1 MASAAGTGAINDLVL
16 GDLVDTSV
24 VQSAPAAGTVDYSID
39 LSTRTFDVYVPSS
52 YDGSEPYGLISFIN
66 SGNGGGQ
73 PTASYLQL
81 MDDSKLIWIAGDG
94 IGNSIFVDE
103 RMGVALMGVHRAR
116 ELWNIDDSRVYAMG
130 NSGGA
135 RSANMLAF
143 QHPEMFDSAM
153 PRCGANYIASLEQA
167 YETQEPDGHYEYW
180 GASYFPDVNG
190 QPYRDYLLGFGQK
203 FSLMTSR
210 TDFREGDMMNIYHFG
225 YEADGHFGYEADG
238 FESRFLDIAGGHC
251 STNAGHFRDALNF
264 AEHPLHV
271 VIDEDFAD
279 GSLDSN
285 PDAGEGLLVVKP
297 GASESGGALNLA
309 ADSAVVARN
318 RLHFDDAK
326 GAIVRTELEV
336 DDVDGLD
343 VELALWPYTN
353 ADHGGA
359 ATAVP
364 SEQADLTG
372 RVGLMLAITG
382 QGTST
387 GVEVWLSKGDTPLQ
401 VFSATFSDWDPLTEP
416 LPLKFQVWDSELQI
430 NLGKHVT
437 GATMETGTLLLNDQ
451 RSIRVRF
458 EEFAEPASWW
468 VDGAWE
474 VDSGAV
480 LTVANAGT
488 VAASVPWLEIKDAVG
503 IVCGD

>member
-1 MASAAGTGAINDLVL
+1 MASAAGVGAINDLVL
-16 GDLVDTSV
+16 GDLVDASV
-24 VQSAPAAGTVDYSID
+24 VQSAPAAGTVDYGID
-39 LSTRTFDVYVPSS
+39 LSTRTFDVYIPSS

-73 PTASYLQL
+73 PTASYLQQ
-81 MDDSKLIWIAGDG
+81 MDESKLIWIAGDG

-167 YETQEPDGHYEYW
+167 YETQDPDGHYEYW

-190 QPYRDYLLGFGQK
+190 EPYLDYLLGFGQK

-210 TDFREGDMMNIYHFG
+210 TDFREGDMMNIY
-225 YEADGHFGYEADG
+225 HFGYEADG

-279 GSLDSN
+279 GNLDSN
-285 PDAGEGLLVVKP
+285 PDAGEGWVVIEA
-297 GASESGGALNLA
+297 GASESAGALDLA
-309 ADSAVVARN
+309 ADAAVVARN

-326 GAIVRTELEV
+326 GAIVRTELDTDE
-336 DDVDGLD
+336 VDGLNLQ
-343 VELALWPYTN
+343 LALWPYTD

-359 ATAVP
+359 ATSIP
-364 SEQADLTG
+364 SDQGDLSD
-372 RVGLMLAITG
+372 RVGLMLVING
-382 QGTST
+382 QGPST

-416 LPLKFQVWDSELQI
+416 LPLKLQVW
-430 NLGKHVT
+430 
-437 GATMETGTLLLNDQ
+437 TMETGTLLLNDQ

-458 EEFAEPASWW
+458 EEFADPGSWW
-468 VDGAWE
+468 ADAAW
-474 VDSGAV
+474 DLDTGAV
-480 LTVANAGT
+480 LTVDNAGT
-488 VAASVPWLEIKDAVG
+488 VAVSVGRLEVKDAVG
-503 IVCGD
+503 IVCGG